1 MSEEDLEQLKE
12 QTTAGTRVAAAAADE
27 SNRDLRNRIVDELEA
42 ISDGE
47 RKTLAIRDESLSA
60 LFSALEGNQE
70 DMEQVL
76 EQLATEL
83 DRDVEDSTRS
93 ELLRLAARVGL
104 QEAAPEAWDELLE
117 ARKELVARQA

>member
-1 MSEEDLEQLKE
+1 MSDEDLEELKE
-12 QTTAGTRVAAAAADE
+12 QTQAGSRVSAAAEKE
-27 SNRDLRNRIVDELEA
+27 SNRDLQNRIVDELEA
-42 ISDGE
+42 IDNGE

-60 LFSALEGNQE
+60 LFSALEDDQD
-70 DMEQVL
+70 DMERVL

>member
-1 MSEEDLEQLKE
+1 MSDEDLEQLKE

-27 SNRDLRNRIVDELEA
+27 SNRDLRNRIIDELEA

-60 LFSALEGNQE
+60 LFSALEGDQE

-83 DRDVEDSTRS
+83 DRDVEDGTRS
-93 ELLRLAARVGL
+93 ELLRLAARIGL

-117 ARKELVARQA
+117 ARRELVARQA